1 MKYGRIIIA
10 FLMMCFALSSCNNK
24 EGEGGTGTIR
34 GYVKLIHHPDDD
46 YQLNV
51 DTLNAAKTDVSIVY
65 GNDEFYGDDIETDPD
80 GLYQFEYLTPGNYT
94 VFAYSTL
101 ATGEKVAVA
110 QTVKLERGQVAEVPT
125 IYIHD
130 GKAYGT
136 SVITGRVW
144 AWYFHNNEYR
154 GEGWAYEHRVYL
166 RKLGDSYHI
175 DDVRVGLDGI
185 FAFQKVL
192 PGTYEVVTYTQ
203 DAQEVPSP
211 LIDTVTVKADEILQ
225 MEPDTT
231 FIVRIQ
237 V

>member
-10 FLMMCFALSSCNNK
+10 FLVMCFALSSCNNK

-51 DTLNAAKTDVSIVY
+51 DTLNAAKTDVFIVY

-80 GLYQFEYLTPGNYT
+80 GLYQFEYLTPGDYT

-144 AWYFHNNEYR
+144 AWYFHNIEYR
-154 GEGWAYEHRVYL
+154 GEGCAYEHRVYL

>member
-34 GYVKLIHHPDDD
+34 GYVKLVHHPDDD

-51 DTLNAAKTDVSIVY
+51 DTLNAAKTDVFIVY

-80 GLYQFEYLTPGNYT
+80 GLYQFEYLTPGDYT

-192 PGTYEVVTYTQ
+192 PGTYEVITYTQ

>member
-1 MKYGRIIIA
+1 MKYVRIIIA
-10 FLMMCFALSSCNNK
+10 FLVMCFALSSCNNK

-51 DTLNAAKTDVSIVY
+51 DTLNAAKTDVFIVY

-80 GLYQFEYLTPGNYT
+80 GLYQFEYLTPGDYT

-192 PGTYEVVTYTQ
+192 SGTYEVVTYTQ